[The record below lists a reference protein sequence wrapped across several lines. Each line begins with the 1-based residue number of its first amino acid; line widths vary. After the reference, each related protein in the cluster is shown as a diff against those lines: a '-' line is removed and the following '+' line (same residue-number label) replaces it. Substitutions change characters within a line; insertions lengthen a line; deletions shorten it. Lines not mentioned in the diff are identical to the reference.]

1 MVERIAPPLTETQAP
16 EMVTFQE
23 FLKQFEGQ
31 YAEWLMGKVEV
42 YVSNNDKHQE
52 LLGFLVMLL
61 GYYLGITKIG
71 VFRLAGLPMYISD
84 DQPARQPDLMIILT
98 DHLDRLTP
106 NYLNGP
112 ADICVEIVSPESAER
127 DYGAK
132 FVEYEAAGVREYWL
146 IDPQRQRAE
155 FHHLTADG
163 VYHRLPLDGMGRL
176 VSNLL
181 PGFVLDPAIL
191 WAESLPDGLQVI
203 EMVTTMTNPA

>member
-1 MVERIAPPLTETQAP
+1 MVERIAPPSTETQAP
-16 EMVTFQE
+16 EIISFQE

-52 LLGFLVMLL
+52 LLGFLVLLL

-71 VFRLAGLPMYISD
+71 IFRLAGLPMYISD
-84 DQPARQPDLMIILT
+84 HQSARQPDLMIILN

-146 IDPQRQRAE
+146 IDPLRQRAE
-155 FHHLTADG
+155 FHHLTGDG

-181 PGFVLDPAIL
+181 PGFVLNPAIL
-191 WAESLPDGLQVI
+191 WTESLPDGLQVI
-203 EMVTTMTNPA
+203 EMVTAMTNPA

>member
-1 MVERIAPPLTETQAP
+1 MVERIAPPPTETQAP
-16 EMVTFQE
+16 AMVTFQE
-23 FLKQFEGQ
+23 FLKLFEGQ

-42 YVSNNDKHQE
+42 YVSNNYNHNDI
-52 LLGFLVMLL
+52 LSFFDTVLRLF
-61 GYYLGITKIG
+61 LGITKLG
-71 VFRLAGLPMYISD
+71 KLGLAGFPMYLGD
-84 DQPARQPDLMIILT
+84 DHPSRQPDLMIILT

-181 PGFVLDPAIL
+181 PGFVLDPAI
-191 WAESLPDGLQVI
+191 
-203 EMVTTMTNPA
+203 

>member
-1 MVERIAPPLTETQAP
+1 MSTHTTPLPSEYL
-16 EMVTFQE
+16 TFTE
-23 FLKQFEGQ
+23 FLKRYDGE
-31 YAEWLMGKVEV
+31 YAEWLMGRAVA
-42 YVSNNDKHQE
+42 YGSLSSQHQE
-52 LLGFLVMLL
+52 ILSFLDVLLGLF
-61 GYYLGITKIG
+61 LGITKLG
-71 VFRLAGLPMYISD
+71 KARLFGLMMYLGD
-84 DQPARQPDLMIILT
+84 DHPARQPDLMIILT

-163 VYHRLPLDGMGRL
+163 VYHRLPLDDMGRL

-181 PGFVLDPAIL
+181 PGFVLDPSIL

>member
-1 MVERIAPPLTETQAP
+1 MVERIAPPPTETQAP

-106 NYLNGP
+106 NYLNGS

-146 IDPQRQRAE
+146 IDPLRQRAE
-155 FHHLTADG
+155 FHHLTGDG